1 MGLDYGR
8 SRRMDED
15 STLGGPPDWRK
26 VAWTIGACLVAFVVL
41 WWLIGIRSVSTG
53 HLGIIKTGGRISDV
67 VQPGYTHVWVG
78 VQSFDDVLVQGQT
91 VAFQQIDAS
100 TRELQSLHISGTLIY
115 GLGCSPNSDPKRCNV
130 ERRVVDIYTRIGTDS
145 IEGRLIQPF
154 LTDLVKEVTPQY
166 PAADSVDKDGNL
178 LADASG
184 VPLNDGILHHRDQI
198 RSTVLSKLNA
208 LLDAHYPGVYV
219 TDLALVNMDFSPQ
232 FDASVEAKQVAAQG
246 VLKAQQEQRTAAI
259 DADTRVLVAK
269 RDAEANAI
277 LQQSLTP
284 SILEQQ
290 AIHQWHG
297 EMPMVVGSGG
307 MPFININPSGQ
318 PGQR

>member
-1 MGLDYGR
+1 MGIDYGR
-8 SRRMDED
+8 SRRMVDEE
-15 STLGGPPDWRK
+15 STLGGPPSWRT
-26 VAWTIGACLVAFVVL
+26 VAWTIGVGFLAFVVL

-53 HLGIIKTGGRISDV
+53 HLGIIKTGGKISDV

-78 VQSFDDVLVQGQT
+78 FQSFDDVLVQGQT

-100 TRELQSLHISGTLIY
+100 TRELQSVRISGTLIY
-115 GLGCSPNSDPKRCNV
+115 GLGCSPSSDPKHCNV
-130 ERRVVDIYTRIGTDS
+130 ENRVVDIYTRIGTDN

-184 VPLNDGILHHRDQI
+184 KPLNDGILHHRDQI
-198 RSTVLSKLNA
+198 RSTVLSRLNA

-232 FDASVEAKQVAAQG
+232 YDAAVEAKQVAAQG
-246 VLKAQQEQRTAAI
+246 VLKAQQDQRTAVI
-259 DADTRVLVAK
+259 NADTRVQVAQ
-269 RDAEANAI
+269 REAAANAV

-284 SILEQQ
+284 GILEQQ
-290 AIHQWHG
+290 AIAKWHG
-297 EMPMVVGSGG
+297 DMPQVVGSGG
-307 MPFININPSGQ
+307 MPFINISPSGQ
-318 PGQR
+318 R